1 MALTTYA
8 ELVTAVGSWLNRSDL
23 DSMIPD
29 FIALFE
35 ARMNRVLRHPEMES
49 TATSAIAEG
58 DTELSL
64 PDDFLAARTI
74 YLDDDPDN
82 VLVAMSP
89 MNLRACYPYENG
101 GELAAYAIQG
111 STIQLAPSAT
121 AAGTLTLSYYQKIP
135 ALDDTNTTNWLLD
148 SHPDAYL
155 FGTLTQAQVYLQ
167 DDQRAGMWKAAWDE
181 IWAEINDA
189 GDQRRVPAGPLT
201 MRPAVSE

>member
-1 MALTTYA
+1 MAISTYS

-23 DSMIPD
+23 DSLIPD

-49 TATSAIAEG
+49 TATSALTAG

-74 YLDDDPDN
+74 YVDDDPDN
-82 VLVAMSP
+82 VLLALSP
-89 MNLRACYPYENG
+89 MNLRAAYPYETDG
-101 GELAAYAIQG
+101 GLIAYAIQG
-111 STIQLAPSAT
+111 STIQLAPPV
-121 AAGTLTLSYYQKIP
+121 AGEDSLTLSYYQKIP
-135 ALDDTNTTNWLLD
+135 ALSESNTTNWLLD

-181 IWAEINDA
+181 IWTEINDA

>member
-1 MALTTYA
+1 MSLSTYSD
-8 ELVTAVGSWLNRSDL
+8 LVTAVGSWLNRSDL
-23 DSMIPD
+23 DTMIPD

-35 ARMNRVLRHPEMES
+35 ARMNRLLRHPEMES
-49 TATSAIAEG
+49 TATSAIASG

-64 PDDFLAARTI
+64 PDDFLAARTV
-74 YLDDDPDN
+74 YLDDNPDN
-82 VLVAMSP
+82 VLIAMSP
-89 MNLRACYPYENG
+89 ANRRAVYPYEAS
-101 GELAAYAIQG
+101 GELRAYAISG
-111 STIQLAPSAT
+111 STIQLAPPASD
-121 AAGTLTLSYYQKIP
+121 AGTLTLSYYQEIP
-135 ALDDTNTTNWLLD
+135 ALNGTNTTNWLLD

-181 IWAEINDA
+181 IWTEINDA